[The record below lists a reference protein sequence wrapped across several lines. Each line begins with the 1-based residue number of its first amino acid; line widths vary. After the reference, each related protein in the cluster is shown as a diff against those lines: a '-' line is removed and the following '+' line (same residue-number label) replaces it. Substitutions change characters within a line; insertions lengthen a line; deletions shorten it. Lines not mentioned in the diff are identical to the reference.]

1 MGLAD
6 LLKPVEQR
14 VMKQVTCI
22 IRSDVADSWP
32 MTGYSSPIRVM
43 EGLPTIRSLQWPC
56 SLVFEL
62 VGPE

>member
-43 EGLPTIRSLQWPC
+43 EGLPTIRPLQWPC